1 MNSVIQTGNAPAAV
15 GPYSQGIKA
24 GNTIYVSG
32 QLAFDPATGELYK
45 GGDIQEETKICLM
58 NLKAILEAGGASLK
72 DVVKCTVYI
81 KDMNQFGYLLE
92 HGRANFE
99 ENGTFDDNIIIPPV
113 FIHPDAR
120 VNTSILGPFVSIG
133 AGSIIHNSTIKDS
146 ILSQGAHIT
155 NATLEG
161 SLLGY
166 DVVINGMKG
175 KFNLGD
181 NSWANW

>member
-45 GGDIQEETKICLM
+45 DGDIQEETKICLM

-81 KDMNQFGYLLE
+81 KDMNQFGLINEAY
-92 HGRANFE
+92 AQ
-99 ENGTFDDNIIIPPV
+99 V
-113 FIHPDAR
+113 FQDTKPAR
-120 VNTSILGPFVSIG
+120 VCVEVARLPRDGQVEIDAI
-133 AGSIIHNSTIKDS
+133 A
-146 ILSQGAHIT
+146 
-155 NATLEG
+155 
-161 SLLGY
+161 
-166 DVVINGMKG
+166 VV
-175 KFNLGD
+175 
-181 NSWANW
+181 

>member
-1 MNSVIQTGNAPAAV
+1 MKKIIASPTAPKAV

-81 KDMNQFGYLLE
+81 KDMNQFGLINEAY
-92 HGRANFE
+92 AQ
-99 ENGTFDDNIIIPPV
+99 V
-113 FIHPDAR
+113 FQDTKPAR
-120 VNTSILGPFVSIG
+120 VCVEVARLPRDGQVEIDAI
-133 AGSIIHNSTIKDS
+133 A
-146 ILSQGAHIT
+146 
-155 NATLEG
+155 
-161 SLLGY
+161 
-166 DVVINGMKG
+166 VV
-175 KFNLGD
+175 
-181 NSWANW
+181 